1 MRNTVLAISLIM
13 TACIGS
19 GCSDED
25 PDRAVELKFRSK
37 DIADGE
43 LAINK
48 GDGVLVGVTSA
59 DENGEEFDIFEDITW
74 ETSDPDMLYVEG
86 LGSTALCE
94 GLKDW
99 FDTLPEEDDGD
110 AGADAGIDD
119 AGAEVDAGEAELP
132 EPHEPRAV
140 LTVRY
145 GNVKASIDV
154 AVVID
159 AAGKWTIYIEDKEK
173 PLVELDLRQSGRH
186 VTSDMADYTGRIEG
200 NAILLSVDKYELEGI
215 FIDPDNI
222 AGTLGGSDTWRAERE

>member
-1 MRNTVLAISLIM
+1 MRNTVLAINLILI
-13 TACIGS
+13 ALIGF
-19 GCSDED
+19 GCAGED
-25 PDRAVELKFRSK
+25 PDRAVELKFRSN
-37 DIADGE
+37 DLADRE

-48 GDGVLVGVTSA
+48 GDGVLVGVTA
-59 DENGEEFDIFEDITW
+59 VDENGEEFGIFEDITW
-74 ETSDPDMLYVEG
+74 ETSDPDTLYVEG

-110 AGADAGIDD
+110 AGA
-119 AGAEVDAGEAELP
+119 EVDAGEAELP
-132 EPHEPRAV
+132 EPHEPRAL

-159 AAGKWTIYIEDKEK
+159 AAGEWNIYIEDKEK

-186 VTSDMADYTGRIEG
+186 ITSDMADYTGRIEG

-222 AGTLGGSDTWRAERE
+222 AGSFGESDTWHAERE